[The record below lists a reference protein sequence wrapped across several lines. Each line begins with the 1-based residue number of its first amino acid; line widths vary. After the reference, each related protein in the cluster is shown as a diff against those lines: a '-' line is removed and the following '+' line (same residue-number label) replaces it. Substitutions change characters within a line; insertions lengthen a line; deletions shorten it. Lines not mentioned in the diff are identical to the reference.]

1 MRGLAEFIMRGRWQA
16 LAVAVIG
23 AGSLLFGWLSAA
35 AIALV
40 TLRKGVVDGSW
51 LVLWALLPAL
61 LAAWMSGDIGSIV
74 LLAGTFALA
83 VVLRVSVSLAVA
95 VLASA
100 ALGILGGAGLLLIS
114 GEFLDQLVVLFA
126 ELVGDLEANMNAAGG
141 EAITLPRP
149 TPAQVAGILAAGNAV
164 TAVLSLLLARYWQA
178 LLYNPGGFRE
188 EFHRLRLPVG
198 ATLVLGGLAIFLW
211 LQASWIS
218 GWAMVWAVPLIF
230 AGFALVHAW
239 VAATRRGN
247 GSLVAFYAM
256 WLFLDPVKGLLLGLV
271 MADALLDFRRRWS
284 SAPTDGE
291 A

>member
-16 LAVAVIG
+16 LAVAVVG

-40 TLRKGVVDGSW
+40 TLRKGIIDGSW

-74 LLAGTFALA
+74 LLAGTFVLA
-83 VVLRVSVSLAVA
+83 VILRTTVSLALA
-95 VLASA
+95 ILASA

-114 GEFLDQLVVLFA
+114 GEFLDQLVVGFA
-126 ELVGDLEANMNAAGG
+126 ELIGDLEANMKASG
-141 EAITLPRP
+141 ETITLPRP
-149 TPAQVAGILAAGNAV
+149 TPGQVAGILAAGNAV

-178 LLYNPGGFRE
+178 LLYNPGGFRV

-198 ATLVLGGLAIFLW
+198 ATLILGGLAIFLW

-218 GWAMVWAVPLIF
+218 GWAMVWAVPLMF

-239 VAATRRGN
+239 VAFTRRGN

-284 SAPTDGE
+284 SASTDGE

>member
-16 LAVAVIG
+16 LAVAVVG

-40 TLRKGVVDGSW
+40 TLRKGVIDGSW

-61 LAAWMSGDIGSIV
+61 LAAWMSGDVGSIV

-83 VVLRVSVSLAVA
+83 ATLRVTVSLAMA
-95 VLASA
+95 ILASVG
-100 ALGILGGAGLLLIS
+100 LGLIGGAALLLIS
-114 GEFLDQLVVLFA
+114 GEFLDQLVLVFA
-126 ELVGDLEANMNAAGG
+126 ELIGEIEANMTGAG
-141 EAITLPRP
+141 EAIALQRP
-149 TPAQVAGILAAGNAV
+149 TAMQVAGILAAGNAV

-178 LLYNPGGFRE
+178 LLYNPGGFRV
-188 EFHRLRLPVG
+188 EFHRLRLLVG
-198 ATLVLGGLAIFLW
+198 ATLSLGALAIVLW
-211 LQASWIS
+211 LQAPWIS
-218 GWAMVWAVPLIF
+218 GWALVWAVPLMF

-247 GSLVAFYAM
+247 GSLVVFYAM
-256 WLFLDPVKGLLLGLV
+256 WLFFDPVKGLLLGVV

-284 SAPTDGE
+284 SVSTDGE

>member
-1 MRGLAEFIMRGRWQA
+1 
-16 LAVAVIG
+16 
-23 AGSLLFGWLSAA
+23 
-35 AIALV
+35 
-40 TLRKGVVDGSW
+40 LRKGVIDGSW

-74 LLAGTFALA
+74 LLAGTFVLA
-83 VVLRVSVSLAVA
+83 VILRTTVSLALA
-95 VLASA
+95 ILASA
-100 ALGILGGAGLLLIS
+100 ALGVLGGAGLLLIS
-114 GEFLDQLVVLFA
+114 GEFLDQLVVVFA
-126 ELVGDLEANMNAAGG
+126 DLIGDLEANMKASG
-141 EAITLPRP
+141 ETITLPRP
-149 TPAQVAGILAAGNAV
+149 TPGQVAGILAAGNAV

-178 LLYNPGGFRE
+178 LLYNPGGFRG

-198 ATLVLGGLAIFLW
+198 ATLILGGLALFLW
-211 LQASWIS
+211 LQSSWVS
-218 GWAMVWAVPLIF
+218 GWAMVWAVPLMF

-239 VAATRRGN
+239 VAFTRRGN

-284 SAPTDGE
+284 SASTDGE

>member
-16 LAVAVIG
+16 LAVAVVG

-40 TLRKGVVDGSW
+40 TLRKGVIDGSW

-74 LLAGTFALA
+74 LLAGTFVLA
-83 VVLRVSVSLAVA
+83 VILRTTVSLALA
-95 VLASA
+95 ILASA

-114 GEFLDQLVVLFA
+114 GEFLDQLVVVFA
-126 ELVGDLEANMNAAGG
+126 ELIGDLEANMKASGQT
-141 EAITLPRP
+141 ITLPRP
-149 TPAQVAGILAAGNAV
+149 TPGQVAGILAAGNAV

-178 LLYNPGGFRE
+178 LLYNPGGFRV

-198 ATLVLGGLAIFLW
+198 ATLILGGLAIFLW

-218 GWAMVWAVPLIF
+218 GWAMVWAVPLMF

-239 VAATRRGN
+239 VAFTRRGN

-284 SAPTDGE
+284 SASTDGE

>member
-16 LAVAVIG
+16 LAVAVVG

-61 LAAWMSGDIGSIV
+61 LAAWMSGDVGSIV

-83 VVLRVSVSLAVA
+83 ATLRVTVSLAMA
-95 VLASA
+95 ILASVG
-100 ALGILGGAGLLLIS
+100 LGLIGGAALLLIS
-114 GEFLDQLVVLFA
+114 GEFLDQLVLVFA
-126 ELVGDLEANMNAAGG
+126 ELIGEIEANMTGAG
-141 EAITLPRP
+141 EAIALQRP
-149 TPAQVAGILAAGNAV
+149 TAMQVAGILAAGNAV

-178 LLYNPGGFRE
+178 LLYNPGGFRV

-198 ATLVLGGLAIFLW
+198 ATLSLGALAIVLW
-211 LQASWIS
+211 LQAPWIS
-218 GWAMVWAVPLIF
+218 GWAFVWAVPLMF

-239 VAATRRGN
+239 VAATSRGN
-247 GSLVAFYAM
+247 GSLVMFYAM
-256 WLFLDPVKGLLLGLV
+256 WLFFDPVKGLLLGVV

-284 SAPTDGE
+284 SVSTDGE

>member
-16 LAVAVIG
+16 LAVAVVG

-40 TLRKGVVDGSW
+40 TLRKGVIDGSW

-74 LLAGTFALA
+74 LLAGTFVLA
-83 VVLRVSVSLAVA
+83 VILRTTVSLALA
-95 VLASA
+95 ILASA
-100 ALGILGGAGLLLIS
+100 ALGVLGGAGLLLIS
-114 GEFLDQLVVLFA
+114 GEFLDQLVVVFA
-126 ELVGDLEANMNAAGG
+126 DLIGDLEANMKASG
-141 EAITLPRP
+141 ETITLPRP
-149 TPAQVAGILAAGNAV
+149 TPGQVAGILAAGNAV

-178 LLYNPGGFRE
+178 LLYNPGGFRG

-198 ATLVLGGLAIFLW
+198 ATLILGGLALFLW
-211 LQASWIS
+211 LQSSWVS
-218 GWAMVWAVPLIF
+218 GWAMVWAVPLMF

-239 VAATRRGN
+239 VAFTRRGN
-247 GSLVAFYAM
+247 GRLVAFYAM

-284 SAPTDGE
+284 SASTDGG

>member
-16 LAVAVIG
+16 LAVAVVG

-40 TLRKGVVDGSW
+40 TLRKGVIDGSW

-74 LLAGTFALA
+74 LLAGTFVLA
-83 VVLRVSVSLAVA
+83 VILRTTVSLALA
-95 VLASA
+95 ILASA
-100 ALGILGGAGLLLIS
+100 ALGVLGGAGLLLIS
-114 GEFLDQLVVLFA
+114 GEFLDQLVVVFA
-126 ELVGDLEANMNAAGG
+126 DLIGDLEANMKASG
-141 EAITLPRP
+141 ETITLPRP
-149 TPAQVAGILAAGNAV
+149 TPGQVAGILAAGNAV

-178 LLYNPGGFRE
+178 LLYNPGGFRG

-198 ATLVLGGLAIFLW
+198 ATLILGGLALFLW
-211 LQASWIS
+211 LQSSWVS
-218 GWAMVWAVPLIF
+218 GWAMVWAVPLMF

-239 VAATRRGN
+239 VAFTRRGN

-284 SAPTDGE
+284 SASTDGE

>member
-16 LAVAVIG
+16 LAVAVVG

-40 TLRKGVVDGSW
+40 TLRKGIIDGSW

-74 LLAGTFALA
+74 LLAGTFVLA
-83 VVLRVSVSLAVA
+83 VILRTTVSLALA
-95 VLASA
+95 ILASA

-114 GEFLDQLVVLFA
+114 GEFLDQLVVVFA
-126 ELVGDLEANMNAAGG
+126 ELIGDLEANMKASG
-141 EAITLPRP
+141 ETITLPRP
-149 TPAQVAGILAAGNAV
+149 TPGQVAGILAAGNAV

-178 LLYNPGGFRE
+178 LLYNPGGFRV

-198 ATLVLGGLAIFLW
+198 ATLILGGLAIFLW

-218 GWAMVWAVPLIF
+218 GWAMVWAVPLMF

-239 VAATRRGN
+239 VAFTRRGN

-284 SAPTDGE
+284 SASTDGE

>member
-114 GEFLDQLVVLFA
+114 GEFFRSTGCVVRR
-126 ELVGDLEANMNAAGG
+126 V
-141 EAITLPRP
+141 
-149 TPAQVAGILAAGNAV
+149 
-164 TAVLSLLLARYWQA
+164 
-178 LLYNPGGFRE
+178 
-188 EFHRLRLPVG
+188 
-198 ATLVLGGLAIFLW
+198 
-211 LQASWIS
+211 SWRS
-218 GWAMVWAVPLIF
+218 
-230 AGFALVHAW
+230 
-239 VAATRRGN
+239 
-247 GSLVAFYAM
+247 
-256 WLFLDPVKGLLLGLV
+256 
-271 MADALLDFRRRWS
+271 
-284 SAPTDGE
+284 
-291 A
+291 

>member
-16 LAVAVIG
+16 LAVAVVG

-40 TLRKGVVDGSW
+40 TLRKGVIDGSW
-51 LVLWALLPAL
+51 LVRWALLPAL

-74 LLAGTFALA
+74 LLAGTFVLA
-83 VVLRVSVSLAVA
+83 VILRTTVSLALA
-95 VLASA
+95 ILASA
-100 ALGILGGAGLLLIS
+100 ALGVLGGAGLLLIS
-114 GEFLDQLVVLFA
+114 GEFLDQLVVVFA
-126 ELVGDLEANMNAAGG
+126 DLIGDLEANMKASG
-141 EAITLPRP
+141 ETITLPRP
-149 TPAQVAGILAAGNAV
+149 TPGQVAGILAAGNAV

-178 LLYNPGGFRE
+178 LLYNPGGFRG

-198 ATLVLGGLAIFLW
+198 ATLILGGLALFLW
-211 LQASWIS
+211 LQSSWVS
-218 GWAMVWAVPLIF
+218 GWAMVWAVPLMF

-239 VAATRRGN
+239 VAFTRRGN

-284 SAPTDGE
+284 SASTDGE

>member
-16 LAVAVIG
+16 LAVAVVG

-40 TLRKGVVDGSW
+40 TLRKGIIDGSW

-74 LLAGTFALA
+74 LLAGTFVLA
-83 VVLRVSVSLAVA
+83 VILRTTVSLALA
-95 VLASA
+95 ILASA

-114 GEFLDQLVVLFA
+114 GEFLDQLVVVFA
-126 ELVGDLEANMNAAGG
+126 ELIGDLEANMKASGQT
-141 EAITLPRP
+141 ITLPRP
-149 TPAQVAGILAAGNAV
+149 TPGQVAGILAAGNAV

-178 LLYNPGGFRE
+178 LLYNPGGFRV

-198 ATLVLGGLAIFLW
+198 ATLILGGLAIFLW

-218 GWAMVWAVPLIF
+218 GWAMVWAVPLMF

-239 VAATRRGN
+239 VAFTRRGN

-284 SAPTDGE
+284 SASTDGE

>member
-16 LAVAVIG
+16 LAVAVVG

-40 TLRKGVVDGSW
+40 TLRKGVIDGSW

-74 LLAGTFALA
+74 LLAGTFVLA
-83 VVLRVSVSLAVA
+83 VILRTTVSLALA
-95 VLASA
+95 ILASA

-114 GEFLDQLVVLFA
+114 GEFLDQLVVVFA
-126 ELVGDLEANMNAAGG
+126 ELIGDLEANMKASG
-141 EAITLPRP
+141 ETITLPRP
-149 TPAQVAGILAAGNAV
+149 TPGQVAGILAAGNAV

-178 LLYNPGGFRE
+178 LLYNPGGFRV

-198 ATLVLGGLAIFLW
+198 ATLILGGLAIFLW

-218 GWAMVWAVPLIF
+218 GWAMVWAVPLMF

-239 VAATRRGN
+239 VAFTRRGN

-284 SAPTDGE
+284 SASTDGE

>member
-16 LAVAVIG
+16 LAVAVVG

-40 TLRKGVVDGSW
+40 TLRKGVIDGSW

-74 LLAGTFALA
+74 LLAGTFVLA
-83 VVLRVSVSLAVA
+83 VILRTTVSLALA
-95 VLASA
+95 ILASA
-100 ALGILGGAGLLLIS
+100 ALGVLGGAGLLLIS
-114 GEFLDQLVVLFA
+114 GEFLDQLVVVFA
-126 ELVGDLEANMNAAGG
+126 ELIGDLEANMKASG
-141 EAITLPRP
+141 ETITLPRP
-149 TPAQVAGILAAGNAV
+149 TPGQVAGILAAGNAV

-178 LLYNPGGFRE
+178 LLYNPGGFRG

-198 ATLVLGGLAIFLW
+198 ATLILGGLAIFLW
-211 LQASWIS
+211 LQSSWVS
-218 GWAMVWAVPLIF
+218 GWAMVWAVPLMF

-239 VAATRRGN
+239 VAFTRRGN

-284 SAPTDGE
+284 SASTDGE

>member
-16 LAVAVIG
+16 LAVAVVG

-40 TLRKGVVDGSW
+40 TLRKGIIDGSW

-74 LLAGTFALA
+74 LLAGTFVLA
-83 VVLRVSVSLAVA
+83 VILRTTVSLALA
-95 VLASA
+95 ILASA

-114 GEFLDQLVVLFA
+114 GEFLDQLVVVFA
-126 ELVGDLEANMNAAGG
+126 ELIGDLEANMKASG
-141 EAITLPRP
+141 ETITLPRP
-149 TPAQVAGILAAGNAV
+149 TPGQVAGILAAGNAV

-178 LLYNPGGFRE
+178 LLYNPGGFRV

-198 ATLVLGGLAIFLW
+198 ATLILGGLTIFLW

-218 GWAMVWAVPLIF
+218 GWAMVWAVPLMF

-239 VAATRRGN
+239 VAFTRRGN

-284 SAPTDGE
+284 SASTDGE

>member
-1 MRGLAEFIMRGRWQA
+1 
-16 LAVAVIG
+16 
-23 AGSLLFGWLSAA
+23 
-35 AIALV
+35 
-40 TLRKGVVDGSW
+40 
-51 LVLWALLPAL
+51 
-61 LAAWMSGDIGSIV
+61 
-74 LLAGTFALA
+74 
-83 VVLRVSVSLAVA
+83 
-95 VLASA
+95 
-100 ALGILGGAGLLLIS
+100 
-114 GEFLDQLVVLFA
+114 
-126 ELVGDLEANMNAAGG
+126 
-141 EAITLPRP
+141 
-149 TPAQVAGILAAGNAV
+149 VAGILAAGNAV

-218 GWAMVWAVPLIF
+218 GWAMVWAVPLMF

>member
-16 LAVAVIG
+16 LAVAVVG

-40 TLRKGVVDGSW
+40 TLRKGIIDGSW

-74 LLAGTFALA
+74 LLAGTFVLA
-83 VVLRVSVSLAVA
+83 VILRTTVSLALA
-95 VLASA
+95 ILASA

-114 GEFLDQLVVLFA
+114 GEFLDQLVVVFA
-126 ELVGDLEANMNAAGG
+126 ELIGDLEANMKASG
-141 EAITLPRP
+141 ETITLPRP
-149 TPAQVAGILAAGNAV
+149 TPGQVAGILAAGNAV
-164 TAVLSLLLARYWQA
+164 TAVLSLLVTRYWQA
-178 LLYNPGGFRE
+178 LLYNPGGFRV

-198 ATLVLGGLAIFLW
+198 ATLILGGLAIFLW

-218 GWAMVWAVPLIF
+218 GWAMVWAVPLMF

-239 VAATRRGN
+239 VAFTRRGN

-284 SAPTDGE
+284 SASTDGE

>member
-16 LAVAVIG
+16 LAVAVVG

-40 TLRKGVVDGSW
+40 TLRKGVIDGSW
-51 LVLWALLPAL
+51 LVLWALLPAS

-74 LLAGTFALA
+74 LLAGTFVLA
-83 VVLRVSVSLAVA
+83 VILRTTVSLALA
-95 VLASA
+95 ILASA
-100 ALGILGGAGLLLIS
+100 ALGVVGGAGLLLIS
-114 GEFLDQLVVLFA
+114 GEFLDQLVVVFA
-126 ELVGDLEANMNAAGG
+126 ELIGDLEANMKASG
-141 EAITLPRP
+141 EKITLPRP
-149 TPAQVAGILAAGNAV
+149 TPGQIAGILAAGNAV

-178 LLYNPGGFRE
+178 LLYNPGGFRV

-198 ATLVLGGLAIFLW
+198 ATLILGGLAIFLW
-211 LQASWIS
+211 LQASWVS
-218 GWAMVWAVPLIF
+218 GWAMVWAVPLMF

-239 VAATRRGN
+239 VAFTRRGN

-284 SAPTDGE
+284 SASTDGE

>member
-16 LAVAVIG
+16 LAVAVVG

-40 TLRKGVVDGSW
+40 TLRKGIIDGSW

-74 LLAGTFALA
+74 LLAGTFVLA
-83 VVLRVSVSLAVA
+83 VILRTTVSLALA
-95 VLASA
+95 ILASA

-114 GEFLDQLVVLFA
+114 GEFLDQLVVVFA
-126 ELVGDLEANMNAAGG
+126 ELIGDLEANMKASG
-141 EAITLPRP
+141 ETITLPRP
-149 TPAQVAGILAAGNAV
+149 TPGQVAGILAAGNAV

-178 LLYNPGGFRE
+178 LLYNPGGFRV

-198 ATLVLGGLAIFLW
+198 ATLILGGLAIFLW
-211 LQASWIS
+211 LQASWVS
-218 GWAMVWAVPLIF
+218 GWAMVWAVPLMF

-239 VAATRRGN
+239 VAFTRRGN

>member
-16 LAVAVIG
+16 LAVAVVG

-40 TLRKGVVDGSW
+40 TLRKGIIDGSW

-61 LAAWMSGDIGSIV
+61 LAAWMSGDIGTIV
-74 LLAGTFALA
+74 LLAGTFVLA
-83 VVLRVSVSLAVA
+83 VILRTTVSLALA
-95 VLASA
+95 ILASA

-114 GEFLDQLVVLFA
+114 GEFLDQLVVVFA
-126 ELVGDLEANMNAAGG
+126 ELIGDLEANMKASG
-141 EAITLPRP
+141 ETITLPRP
-149 TPAQVAGILAAGNAV
+149 TPGQVAGILAAGNAV

-178 LLYNPGGFRE
+178 LLYNPGGFRV

-198 ATLVLGGLAIFLW
+198 ATLILGGLAIFLW

-218 GWAMVWAVPLIF
+218 GWAMVWAVPLMF

-239 VAATRRGN
+239 VAFTRRGN

-284 SAPTDGE
+284 SASTDGE

>member
-16 LAVAVIG
+16 LAVAVVG

-40 TLRKGVVDGSW
+40 TLRKGIIDGSW

-74 LLAGTFALA
+74 LLAGTFVLA
-83 VVLRVSVSLAVA
+83 VILRTTVSLALA
-95 VLASA
+95 ILASA

-114 GEFLDQLVVLFA
+114 GEFLDQLVVVFA
-126 ELVGDLEANMNAAGG
+126 ELIGDLEANMKASG
-141 EAITLPRP
+141 ETITLPRP
-149 TPAQVAGILAAGNAV
+149 TPGQVAGILAAGNAV

-178 LLYNPGGFRE
+178 LLYNPGGFRV

-198 ATLVLGGLAIFLW
+198 ATLILGGLAIFLW
-211 LQASWIS
+211 LQASWVS
-218 GWAMVWAVPLIF
+218 GWAMVWAVPLMF

-239 VAATRRGN
+239 VAFTRRGN

-284 SAPTDGE
+284 SASTDGE

>member
-16 LAVAVIG
+16 LAVAVVG

-40 TLRKGVVDGSW
+40 TLRKGIIDGSW

-74 LLAGTFALA
+74 LLAGTFVLA
-83 VVLRVSVSLAVA
+83 VILRTTVSLALA
-95 VLASA
+95 ILASA

-114 GEFLDQLVVLFA
+114 GEFLDQLVVVFA
-126 ELVGDLEANMNAAGG
+126 ELIGDLEANMKASG
-141 EAITLPRP
+141 ETITLPRP
-149 TPAQVAGILAAGNAV
+149 TPGQVAGILAAGNAV
-164 TAVLSLLLARYWQA
+164 TAVLSLLLARYWQV
-178 LLYNPGGFRE
+178 LLYNPGGFRV

-198 ATLVLGGLAIFLW
+198 ATLILGGLAIFLW

-218 GWAMVWAVPLIF
+218 GWAMVWAVPLMF

-239 VAATRRGN
+239 VAFTRRGN

-284 SAPTDGE
+284 SASTDGE

>member
-16 LAVAVIG
+16 LAVAVVG

-40 TLRKGVVDGSW
+40 TLRKGVIDGSW

-74 LLAGTFALA
+74 LLAGTFVLA
-83 VVLRVSVSLAVA
+83 VILRTTVSLALA
-95 VLASA
+95 ILASA
-100 ALGILGGAGLLLIS
+100 ALGVLGGAGLLLIS
-114 GEFLDQLVVLFA
+114 GEFLDQLVVVFT
-126 ELVGDLEANMNAAGG
+126 ELIGDLEANMKASG
-141 EAITLPRP
+141 ETITLPRP
-149 TPAQVAGILAAGNAV
+149 TPGQVAGILAAGNAV

-178 LLYNPGGFRE
+178 LLYNPGGFRG

-198 ATLVLGGLAIFLW
+198 ATLILGGLAIFLW
-211 LQASWIS
+211 LQSSWVS
-218 GWAMVWAVPLIF
+218 GWAMVWAVPLMF

-239 VAATRRGN
+239 VAFTRRGN

-284 SAPTDGE
+284 SASTDGE